1 MVAHAVR
8 FEPVSIPKF
17 VANRENYREFFKS
30 WARLQLSDCHSS
42 KHLADLEGN
51 SLLKG
56 TGNFFEGT
64 ANLNARAGN
73 LNVKTGSRRRR
84 PVNKP
89 TYSQGQDWGDTE
101 GLSDQGDS
109 SEPPARLLGDGP

>member
-1 MVAHAVR
+1 LLTGKITGNFSNLGPDRSSVIV
-8 FEPVSIPKF
+8 IPPKI
-17 VANRENYREFFKS
+17 
-30 WARLQLSDCHSS
+30 
-42 KHLADLEGN
+42 LADLEGN

-73 LNVKTGSRRRR
+73 LNAKTGSRRRR

-109 SEPPARLLGDGP
+109 SEPPARLLGDDP